1 MDEDSRLSARARSAL
16 DRQIV
21 AICAISMW
29 EVAQLAAKGRL
40 ELQDDAETWLTRAV
54 GRPNLQV
61 FDLTPAIC
69 AVGADFG

>member
-1 MDEDSRLSARARSAL
+1 MRIRASPPEPGARWIV
-16 DRQIV
+16 IV